1 MVCKS
6 TLKKIANEI
15 ELEKYVKH
23 SKKVDSLESIK
34 ANALEALIGAIYL
47 DSNLEKTTTVILSL
61 WKNYFDNINL
71 SSFDPKSSLQE
82 WCLKYKKKLPEY
94 KLIEKIGPDHQP
106 TFKIKVFIDNHT
118 YSSAN
123 GNSKQDAEINAA
135 EKLLKKI
142 SEKKKSS
149 NILIT
154 GFPNVGKSSL
164 INFLLKRKISIV
176 SSKVQTTN
184 ENIQA
189 VLNHNDCQMI
199 FVDTPGIINKKKFY
213 SKKLSRE
220 IFKNTEQIDIN
231 LFVYDVTKKLTTL
244 KLKKINETI
253 STFKKNYLILNKID
267 LVKND
272 HLLQQIEQLNKKICF
287 TETFPV
293 SVKKK
298 IGIENLLE
306 MISKIS
312 PYRDWKFNNNNKDI
326 INKDLNFILSEITR
340 EKIFNLLNKE
350 LPYVIKIKSLFK
362 KEKNMIVVEQ
372 RIIVEKES
380 QKAIIIGQGGSKIK
394 DIGSRSRVDMEK
406 VFKKKVFLDLRVI
419 KN

>member
-1 MVCKS
+1 MNNIDSLMKNINYKFKNISNLNEALTHSSFNSSAKIHNYERLEFLGDRVLGLIIASKLYFQNIQSSEGDLAKKLSFLVCKS

-142 SEKKKSS
+142 SEKK
-149 NILIT
+149 
-154 GFPNVGKSSL
+154 
-164 INFLLKRKISIV
+164 
-176 SSKVQTTN
+176 
-184 ENIQA
+184 
-189 VLNHNDCQMI
+189 
-199 FVDTPGIINKKKFY
+199 
-213 SKKLSRE
+213 E
-220 IFKNTEQIDIN
+220 IE
-231 LFVYDVTKKLTTL
+231 
-244 KLKKINETI
+244 
-253 STFKKNYLILNKID
+253 
-267 LVKND
+267 
-272 HLLQQIEQLNKKICF
+272 
-287 TETFPV
+287 
-293 SVKKK
+293 
-298 IGIENLLE
+298 
-306 MISKIS
+306 
-312 PYRDWKFNNNNKDI
+312 
-326 INKDLNFILSEITR
+326 
-340 EKIFNLLNKE
+340 
-350 LPYVIKIKSLFK
+350 
-362 KEKNMIVVEQ
+362 
-372 RIIVEKES
+372 
-380 QKAIIIGQGGSKIK
+380 
-394 DIGSRSRVDMEK
+394 
-406 VFKKKVFLDLRVI
+406 
-419 KN
+419 